1 MNAYVIIAFLGLV
14 LAFLMLLNWYTHH
27 IDKPKF
33 DSEFWVALGVLGLSV
48 IVWLS
53 D

>member
-1 MNAYVIIAFLGLV
+1 MNTYVIIAFLGCV
-14 LAFLMLLNWYTHH
+14 LGILMLLDWYTHN

-48 IVWLS
+48 IVWLN

>member
-1 MNAYVIIAFLGLV
+1 MNAYVIIAFLGCV
-14 LAFLMLLNWYTHH
+14 LGVLMLLDWYTHH

-33 DSEFWVALGVLGLSV
+33 DSEFWVALGVLVLSV